1 MMRATFFSYQLEFK
15 QPSGTSRGVLRQK
28 ESFFLQIIKDDLE
41 GWGEVG
47 ILRGLSADD
56 IPELETQLSWT
67 ATNIHLGLDELFA
80 ANEMFPSIQF
90 ALEQAFSHLNNGF
103 CHFPSDFTSGTS
115 SQAINGLIWMG
126 DQRFMIDQIEQRLA
140 EGFKTLK
147 MKIGAL
153 SWDTEKTLLAGIRER
168 FNSTELEIRV
178 DANGSFDLDAAVK
191 VSGYLSDIQVHSI
204 EQPLAAGNNA
214 DLAKAVRL
222 MHIPVALDESLIGL
236 YSLEKKRQLLDD
248 INPPFIILKPSF
260 IGGWSGSNDWVSLA
274 EERGIKWWATS
285 ALESNVGLN
294 AIAQWVFTKKNTIPQ
309 GLGTGSLY
317 TNNIPGPLEV
327 IDGVIK
333 MRKDVNQG
341 WDLSSLRSNLLKQ

>member
-1 MMRATFFSYQLEFK
+1 MMQATFFSYQLEFK

-28 ESFFLQIIKDDLE
+28 ESFFLQITKDGLE

-56 IPELETQLSWT
+56 IPTLETQLSWT
-67 ATNIHLGLDELFA
+67 AKNIHLGLDELFV

-90 ALEQAFSHLNNGF
+90 ALEQAFSHLKNGF
-103 CHFPSDFTSGTS
+103 CHFPSDFTLGIS

-126 DQRFMIDQIEQRLA
+126 DQRFMIEQIEQRLA

-168 FNSTELEIRV
+168 FDSTELEIRV

-204 EQPLAAGNNA
+204 EQPLPAGNNA

-222 MHIPVALDESLIGL
+222 MQVPVALDESLIGL
-236 YSLEKKRQLLDD
+236 FSLEKKRQLLDD
-248 INPPFIILKPSF
+248 IKPPFIILKPSF
-260 IGGWSGSNDWVSLA
+260 IGGWSGSNDWVTLA
-274 EERGIKWWATS
+274 EERGIHWWATS
-285 ALESNVGLN
+285 ALESNMGLN
-294 AIAQWVFTKKNTIPQ
+294 AIAQWVFTKKNAVPQ

-317 TNNIPGPLEV
+317 TNNIPGPLV
-327 IDGVIK
+327 VLGGAIK
-333 MRKDVNQG
+333 MGKDVNQG